1 MRADLRCIA
10 EKLALGT
17 TLASLGYAAFA
28 LVRLRAF
35 GRDLR
40 APQPA
45 PARRP
50 HITVLKPVCGD
61 EPALEEN
68 LASFCAQDY
77 PHYDVVFGVL
87 SADDSGLDAI
97 RRVAAAAPDRTAV
110 VVGDGVARLRN
121 PKMSNV
127 APMLAHARGE
137 ILAISDSDMHV
148 TPEYLDALAAA
159 FADPQVGAVTA
170 LYRGDPAD
178 GTLANVLGAMLF
190 TEQFTPSA
198 LVALAIEPVRFIFGA
213 TMAVRRD
220 VLAEI
225 GGIEELG
232 GYLADDYALGRLVT
246 EKGHLVAVAR
256 FVVTNVVAE
265 RDLQALLEH
274 EVRWARTIRAVR
286 PLNYLGILLT
296 YPLPLALGYLALARR
311 KRFALALTAAAAL
324 VRLTIHD
331 AAHRA
336 LGSRSRPALRLIPLR
351 DALGVVVWALGLRG
365 RTVRWRETV
374 LHVADEAPQMRNR
387 AAD

>member
-1 MRADLRCIA
+1 
-10 EKLALGT
+10 
-17 TLASLGYAAFA
+17 
-28 LVRLRAF
+28 
-35 GRDLR
+35 
-40 APQPA
+40 
-45 PARRP
+45 
-50 HITVLKPVCGD
+50 
-61 EPALEEN
+61 
-68 LASFCAQDY
+68 
-77 PHYDVVFGVL
+77 VFGPSSLPQGV
-87 SADDSGLDAI
+87 SPVPI
-97 RRVAAAAPDRTAV
+97 RTA
-110 VVGDGVARLRN
+110 
-121 PKMSNV
+121 
-127 APMLAHARGE
+127 
-137 ILAISDSDMHV
+137 
-148 TPEYLDALAAA
+148 DAAQTDAGAASTK
-159 FADPQVGAVTA
+159 FF
-170 LYRGDPAD
+170 RAD